1 MGQNIDRA
9 LLAALDN
16 RGPTPKPLVRFL
28 DLWGDGTG
36 AFQNTSN
43 HSGQTFQIVPGPN
56 EIYRI
61 HRMIWRVSD
70 SGTIQGNTYG
80 ALTALTNG
88 FKLFLQNSGA
98 TISDLTAQGSV
109 KTNAGW
115 GAYAYDVAFHD
126 QFAGGPKHVS
136 ARWTFSKFSPGGIQ
150 LDGSRGDKLVILCQ
164 DSMEGLE
171 EHTFCAEGYYES

>member
-1 MGQNIDRA
+1 MSSGIEQRILN
-9 LLAALDN
+9 ALDN
-16 RGPTPKPLVRFL
+16 VGPTPKPLVRFL
-28 DLWGDGTG
+28 DLVGDGSG

-43 HSGQTFQIVPGPN
+43 HSGQAFKIVPGAN
-56 EIYRI
+56 EVFRI
-61 HRMIWRVSD
+61 QRLIWRVSD

-88 FKLFLQNSGA
+88 FKFFLQNSGA
-98 TISDLTAQGSV
+98 TISDLTAQSTI

-136 ARWTFSKFSPGGIQ
+136 ARWTFTKFNPGGIQ

>member
-1 MGQNIDRA
+1 MSSGIEQRILN
-9 LLAALDN
+9 ALDN
-16 RGPTPKPLVRFL
+16 VGPTPKPLVRFL
-28 DLWGDGTG
+28 DLVGDGSG

-43 HSGQTFQIVPGPN
+43 HSGQSFQIVPGAN
-56 EIYRI
+56 EIFRI
-61 HRMIWRVSD
+61 QRMIWRVSD

-126 QFAGGPKHVS
+126 QFAGG
-136 ARWTFSKFSPGGIQ
+136 Q